1 MYEVLITCLDAILC
15 PHEYPMLVS
24 SDGSWN
30 WDRETK
36 VKAQGLKAALTSF
49 QTLAVFL
56 ITKNILDEVKTLA
69 SKLQKR
75 NQDIYEACKIV
86 HVMIESL
93 KTLRVNIDTIFTSWY
108 DEILKPC

>member
-1 MYEVLITCLDAILC
+1 MLSCV
-15 PHEYPMLVS
+15 PMLVS
-24 SDGSWN
+24 SDGSWS

-69 SKLQKR
+69 SNLQKR
-75 NQDIYEACKIV
+75 DQDIYEACKTV
-86 HVMIESL
+86 HVTIESL
-93 KTLRVNIDTIFTSWY
+93 KTLRVKIDTIFTSWY